1 MQGEMTDRIPEFD
14 FDELFGEE
22 YHYFYEQSL
31 TTERTGREADAIWK
45 LVALTLGSAVLD
57 LGCGHGRISN
67 ALAGRGARVTGL
79 DASPYFLDMARRD
92 ATERGLAVNFI
103 QGDMRCLEWTNE
115 FDVVL
120 IWFTTFGY
128 FNDIE
133 NAQVVQ
139 HSARALQP
147 GGRLLIEQMNRYAL
161 VRGGLPSNYV
171 VTRGNDLMIDRVEY
185 DALSDRSVTERI
197 IVRDGR
203 VKRSKFFARLY
214 SPAELTALLSE
225 CGFRSVQVF
234 GQEGQ
239 PFTLYG
245 PRTIVVGTK

>member
-1 MQGEMTDRIPEFD
+1 MTTNRIPEFD
-14 FDELFGEE
+14 FDELFGED
-22 YHYFYEQSL
+22 YHHFYEQSL
-31 TTERTGREADAIWK
+31 TAERTQREADAIWK
-45 LVALTLGSAVLD
+45 LVSLEPGSAVLD

-67 ALAGRGARVTGL
+67 ALAERGAQVTGL
-79 DASPYFLDMARRD
+79 DASSYFLDMARRD
-92 ATERGLAVNFI
+92 AAARGLDVTFV
-103 QGDMRCLEWTNE
+103 QGDMRTLEWTNA

-128 FNDIE
+128 FSDVE

-139 HSARALQP
+139 HSARALQA

-185 DALSDRSVTERI
+185 DALADRSVTERI
-197 IVRDGR
+197 VVRDGS
-203 VKRSKFFARLY
+203 VKRGKFFVRLY
-214 SPAELTALLSE
+214 SPAELTGLLGE
-225 CGFRSVQVF
+225 AGFRSVQVF

-245 PRTIVVGTK
+245 NRMIVVATM

>member
-1 MQGEMTDRIPEFD
+1 MKRQDFIAGVGSVGGGAQGEMTDRTSEFD
-14 FDELFGEE
+14 FDKLFGED

-31 TTERTGREADAIWK
+31 TAERTEREADVIWK
-45 LVALTLGSAVLD
+45 LVALTPDSTVLD

-67 ALAGRGARVTGL
+67 ALA
-79 DASPYFLDMARRD
+79 
-92 ATERGLAVNFI
+92 ERGLAANFF
-103 QGDMRCLEWTNE
+103 QGDMRCLEWTNAV
-115 FDVVL
+115 DVVL

-128 FNDIE
+128 FNDVE

-185 DALSDRSVTERI
+185 DALSDRSATERI

-203 VKRSKFFARLY
+203 VKRSKFFVRLY
-214 SPAELTALLSE
+214 SPAELTALLGE
-225 CGFRSVQVF
+225 AGFRSVQVF

-245 PRTIVVGTK
+245 HRTMVVGTI